1 MGTQHV
7 CAISGKPINKN
18 HESYR
23 GRMTQEMIAAIR
35 KDCPG
40 FHPKDDI
47 HKEVGQKYYDLTHGE
62 KRKPAWM
69 KRPLG

>member
-1 MGTQHV
+1 MPNNYV

-23 GRMTQEMIAAIR
+23 GRMTLAMVAAIR
-35 KDCPG
+35 KDHPK

-47 HKEVGQKYYDLTHGE
+47 LKEVGEKYWAQVESKGQ
-62 KRKPAWM
+62 PAWM
-69 KRPLG
+69 DSPLG